1 MFILLF
7 TTNIE
12 RASRDGRRSGDEWEC
27 RVSRGSRDL
36 WVARDIILPYS
47 LTYMRLMI
55 EAVAFKA
62 GRR

>member
-12 RASRDGRRSGDEWEC
+12 RDGRRSGDEWEC
-27 RVSRGSRDL
+27 RVSRGSRDM